1 MICLADW
8 RIRASLLTCF
18 IVAPFLK
25 FIAENEYG
33 FLHAEVAAG
42 AVLLLIPCLLLGW
55 LARGKAFY
63 VVAGF
68 CIVMAG
74 TYPLV
79 HLAKPLFR
87 MRLWEGAALLTR
99 LRLEVFET
107 QPKTFGHEVAN
118 VSKGGSALDARDL
131 G

>member
-68 CIVMAG
+68 
-74 TYPLV
+74 
-79 HLAKPLFR
+79 
-87 MRLWEGAALLTR
+87 
-99 LRLEVFET
+99 
-107 QPKTFGHEVAN
+107 
-118 VSKGGSALDARDL
+118 
-131 G
+131 